1 MGKGS
6 KRRPTVVSD
15 KQVKDNWE
23 KIFGKKEPKVKTRK
37 KTPKHSLTKVHKDKS
52 KYQRKDKY
60 PTPSPE
66 YEGPWGKD
74 LGL

>member
-52 KYQRKDKY
+52 KSQRKDKY
-60 PTPSPE
+60 PTPSPQ

>member
-15 KQVKDNWE
+15 KQFEDNLE
-23 KIFGKKEPKVKTRK
+23 KAFGKKEPKVKSRK
-37 KTPKHSLTKVHKDKS
+37 VTPKHGQSQVHKDKT
-52 KYQRKDKY
+52 KYKRKDKY
-60 PTPSPE
+60 PSPN

-74 LGL
+74 MGLT

>member
-15 KQVKDNWE
+15 KQFQDNWE
-23 KIFGKKEPKVKTRK
+23 KVFGKKEPKVKTRK

-60 PTPSPE
+60 STPSPQ